1 MGGHPWGPCLIPA
14 VAPPLDPSQAGAC
27 GGSLQPEPPDSPLWS
42 VLRGD
47 PTGVPGDTS
56 GTHTHTHT
64 RGYPS
69 FLPHC
74 RDHPNLSSG
83 LNTWGGP
90 TRGGSHRSL
99 LRDAGGHASWGG
111 HTHPWEG
118 HAPLCLK
125 RGLSPWQIKDLSLRT
140 RVRLPGTGGG
150 HHAPRTRGFGEGW
163 GDGTFRGPR
172 TRGFAPC
179 PLWGEAER
187 PAGGAAHRNRRQRG
201 GACGGRAGSI
211 GSV

>member
-1 MGGHPWGPCLIPA
+1 MGPCSRSPLTPHSGLSSGEIP
-14 VAPPLDPSQAGAC
+14 Q
-27 GGSLQPEPPDSPLWS
+27 GSL
-42 VLRGD
+42 
-47 PTGVPGDTS
+47 
-56 GTHTHTHT
+56 GTRVGHTHTHT
-64 RGYPS
+64 RGGILPS
-69 FLPHC
+69 FPTAGTTQIFPVALT
-74 RDHPNLSSG
+74 R
-83 LNTWGGP
+83 GGVP
-90 TRGGSHRSL
+90 PGGGSHRSL